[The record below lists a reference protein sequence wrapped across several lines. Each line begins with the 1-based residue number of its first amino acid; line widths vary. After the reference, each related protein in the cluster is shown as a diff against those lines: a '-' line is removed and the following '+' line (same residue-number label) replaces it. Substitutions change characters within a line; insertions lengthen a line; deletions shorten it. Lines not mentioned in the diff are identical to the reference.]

1 MRVARTGAVMTLD
14 ETGALVTGGSGA
26 IGRAVVAELATA
38 GAAVTVA
45 YHTDADAAERAAAT
59 ARDRGVRARTAQ
71 ADLTDPDEAERLVET
86 AADFAPLGVLVNSAG
101 YTAPAAVEDLD
112 PETVRRTLAVNVEGA
127 INAARAAAPELRE
140 RRGVVVNVSSVA
152 AEIGS
157 VDASYATA
165 KAGLLGF
172 TRALAREL
180 GEDGARANAVLPGPV
195 DTPMNDDIVEFLE
208 EERFRG
214 HRTVDTLLDRYE
226 AQPAEVADAVRFLAA
241 HEFVTGETLHVDGG
255 MGL

>member
-1 MRVARTGAVMTLD
+1 MTLD
-14 ETGALVTGGSGA
+14 GTGALVTGGSGA
-26 IGRAVVAELATA
+26 IGRAIVAELATA

-45 YHTDADAAERAAAT
+45 YHTDEAAAERAAAE
-59 ARDRGVRARTAQ
+59 ARERAGRARTAQ
-71 ADLTDPDEAERLVET
+71 ADLTDPDAAERLVDEAT
-86 AADFAPLGVLVNSAG
+86 DFAPLGVLVNSAG

-127 INAARAAAPELRE
+127 INAARAAVPALRE
-140 RRGVVVNVSSVA
+140 RGGVVVNVSSVA

-157 VDASYATA
+157 VDVSYATA

-180 GEDGARANAVLPGPV
+180 GEDGARANAVVPGPV
-195 DTPMNDDIVEFLE
+195 DTPMNDEIVEFLE
-208 EERFRG
+208 ERRFRG

-226 AQPAEVADAVRFLAA
+226 AQPEEVADAVRFLVAN
-241 HEFVTGETLHVDGG
+241 EFVTGETLHVDGG
-255 MGL
+255 MQL

>member
-1 MRVARTGAVMTLD
+1 MTLD
-14 ETGALVTGGSGA
+14 GTGALVTGGSGA
-26 IGRAVVAELATA
+26 IGRAIVAELATA

-45 YHTDADAAERAAAT
+45 YHTDSEAAARAAAEARDLAGRAQT
-59 ARDRGVRARTAQ
+59 AR
-71 ADLTDPDEAERLVET
+71 ADLTDPDEAARLVRD

-101 YTAPAAVEDLD
+101 YTAPAAVDDLS
-112 PETVRRTLAVNVEGA
+112 PEAVRRTLAVNVEGA
-127 INAARAAAPELRE
+127 INAARAAVPDLRE
-140 RRGVVVNVSSVA
+140 ERGVVVNVSSVA

-180 GEDGARANAVLPGPV
+180 GEDGVRANAVVPGPV
-195 DTPMNDDIVEFLE
+195 DTPMNDEIVEFLE
-208 EERFRG
+208 AQRFRG

-226 AQPAEVADAVRFLAA
+226 AQPEEVADAVRFLVDN
-241 HEFVTGETLHVDGG
+241 EFVTGETLHVDGG
-255 MGL
+255 MHL